1 MHGLLVREVV
11 GSLGHCAA
19 YQLQG
24 VGSMQVLLAGV
35 GKGSET
41 KGPSLEF
48 QIDVSSL
55 PAKLLK
61 QIA

>member
-1 MHGLLVREVV
+1 
-11 GSLGHCAA
+11 
-19 YQLQG
+19 
-24 VGSMQVLLAGV
+24 MQVLLAGV